1 MKIYAM
7 ATMFSLAA
15 AFVPLQ
21 AQTIEVTLFEAAGDL
36 GARATRTSEI
46 VISGVLDGLFDA
58 GYIGTNLR
66 PSDGTSASFFAY
78 APGADSAE
86 GFIDYVIVVF
96 AEYGNTVPV
105 PVCGYRLIRVSDGL
119 ELARGTIPAIDPASS
134 SGVDIDRACV
144 KVGKA
149 ISAVC
154 GGVVRGAS
162 TSRRK
167 NGHEKA

>member
-1 MKIYAM
+1 MKIHAI
-7 ATMFSLAA
+7 AAFFSLAT

-21 AQTIEVTLFEAAGDL
+21 AQTIEVALLEAAGDR
-36 GARATRTSEI
+36 GAKATRASEI

-58 GYIGTNLR
+58 GYIGTNVR
-66 PSDGTSASFFAY
+66 PSDGTSASFLAY
-78 APGADSAE
+78 VPGADSAE

-119 ELARGTIPAIDPASS
+119 ELARGTIPAVDPASS
-134 SGVDIDRACV
+134 SSVDIDRACV

-149 ISAVC
+149 ISAAC
-154 GGVVRGAS
+154 GGVVRGVS
-162 TSRRK
+162 SSRRK